1 MVENVRRKNHGHL
14 KKWQQYKT
22 ILKLILRVMLFPEK
36 TWWKMRKKN
45 FQFCKNELGFFFLIK
60 ARVYNLIVN
69 NRKKK

>member
-1 MVENVRRKNHGHL
+1 M
-14 KKWQQYKT
+14 
-22 ILKLILRVMLFPEK
+22 LRVMLFPEK

-45 FQFCKNELGFFFLIK
+45 FQFCKNELGFFFLIE